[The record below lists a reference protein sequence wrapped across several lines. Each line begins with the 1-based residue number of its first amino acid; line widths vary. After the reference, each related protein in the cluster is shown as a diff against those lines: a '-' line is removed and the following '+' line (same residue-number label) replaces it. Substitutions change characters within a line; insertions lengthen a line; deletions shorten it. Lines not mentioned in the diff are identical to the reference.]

1 MSEVKKCPKCRGKM
15 VKGSEQT
22 LGGVFE
28 CTRRESGKPE
38 DQWVTVV
45 QPYYCE
51 SCGYIELYKEL

>member
-1 MSEVKKCPKCRGKM
+1 M

-38 DQWVTVV
+38 DQLVAVV
-45 QPYYCE
+45 QPHYCE